1 MDRLEK
7 YDKLHENKNMTKYW
21 FIVAGLIVLGMA
33 AFALVRSQYQ
43 MSSQQNV
50 TTTAPTPTSS
60 QAVAAEEIPL
70 TIFQPT
76 KDAIVTTAQI
86 VVRGKTKAG
95 AEVFI
100 NDKDTTAERDGN
112 FSASLTLDEGENL
125 IIVTTNDAE
134 GNMAEQELTVTVNA
148 SE

>member
-1 MDRLEK
+1 
-7 YDKLHENKNMTKYW
+7 MTKYW

-33 AFALVRSQYQ
+33 AFALVRSQYR
-43 MSSQQNV
+43 MVSQNA
-50 TTTAPTPTSS
+50 TTTAPTPISP

-76 KDAIVTTAQI
+76 KDAIMTTAQI

-100 NDKDTTAERDGN
+100 NDKDTTAETDGN
-112 FSASLTLDEGENL
+112 FSTSLTLDEGENL
-125 IIVTTNDAE
+125 IIVTANDAE